1 MFSIS
6 ISLCGES
13 CFSISSEVD
22 FLTTTGPSF
31 DVLIP
36 PDISAPSRQALE
48 IILEIN
54 EIDLIASSL
63 PGIT

>member
-1 MFSIS
+1 M
-6 ISLCGES
+6 
-13 CFSISSEVD
+13 SSEVD

-31 DVLIP
+31 DVLTP
-36 PDISAPSRQALE
+36 PDISDPSRQALE
-48 IILEIN
+48 IILEIK